1 MLGFFQ
7 EDLEPL
13 PPLNSTVKDTIE
25 EQILFPDN
33 AEVATFAA
41 GCFWCTEAAFQE
53 EAGVLDAVS

>member
-41 GCFWCTEAAFQE
+41 
-53 EAGVLDAVS
+53 